1 MNVSQLQRDIVAKE
15 RTLLIVKP
23 DAVEKS
29 VTGKILSRI
38 EGEGFTICELEM
50 TSLTKERAEDFY
62 GVHRDR
68 PFFGELVE
76 FMMSGRIV
84 PCVLEREDAV
94 THLRNFIGE
103 TDSNKAAPNTIRHDF
118 GTDVQ
123 CNAVHASDSPE
134 NALTEIR
141 FFFG

>member
-1 MNVSQLQRDIVAKE
+1 MAKE

-38 EGEGFTICELEM
+38 ESEGFTICELEM